1 LEKER
6 VPMKLKTLMIVLAVS
21 LLVPTAAFSMASFD
35 FPVVEPVVS
44 FVEGD
49 VTVKGAGGANWEG
62 VQAGRLLA
70 SGDTVKTG
78 PKSKAEISCAT
89 GKMRLYENTV
99 IIVPEVVNEGEKR
112 DIRTVTVEDGTGL
125 FRIKKRGVQNGFEV
139 KTTNVIAGVKGTVFA
154 VQHKKADDF
163 TRVAVFA
170 GVVEVT
176 DMDRTPGTSTLLSRG
191 QVLDITELLG
201 FGSFKDFD
209 PYDVWYRWKRTPGF
223 EDDFMRA
230 VRQAVHLLQL
240 SVGDYGEVSCPPVYD
255 ADGNP
260 IDYSGDISGLP

>member
-1 LEKER
+1 
-6 VPMKLKTLMIVLAVS
+6 MKFKTLLVVLTAV
-21 LLVPTAAFSMASFD
+21 LLMPTAVFAMASFD

-49 VTVKGAGGANWEG
+49 VTVRGAGGSTWEG

-99 IIVPEVVNEGEKR
+99 IIVPEVVNEGDKR
-112 DIRTVTVEDGTGL
+112 DIRAVTVEDGTGL
-125 FRIKKRGVQNGFEV
+125 FKIKKRGVERGFEV

-154 VQHKKADDF
+154 VQHKKAGNF
-163 TRVAVFA
+163 TRVAVFS
-170 GVVEVT
+170 GIVEVT
-176 DMDRTPGTSTLLSRG
+176 DNNKTPGTSTMLSRG

-201 FGSFKDFD
+201 FGSFGDFD
-209 PYDVWYRWKRTPGF
+209 PYDVWNRWKRDPGF

-230 VRQAVHLLQL
+230 VRQAINLLLQMDD
-240 SVGDYGEVSCPPVYD
+240 GDGEIECPPVYD

-260 IDYSGDISGLP
+260 IDYTGDVSDLPQ

>member
-1 LEKER
+1 
-6 VPMKLKTLMIVLAVS
+6 MKLKFWIIVLIAL

-49 VTVKGAGGANWEG
+49 VTVKGAGGSSWEG
-62 VQAGRLLA
+62 VKTGRLLA
-70 SGDTVKTG
+70 TGDTVKTG

-99 IIVPEVVNEGEKR
+99 IIVPEVADEGDKR

-125 FRIKKRGVQNGFEV
+125 FKIKKRGVQNGFEV

-154 VQHKKADDF
+154 VQHKKVDNL
-163 TRVAVFA
+163 TRVAVFS
-170 GVVEVT
+170 GIVEVT
-176 DMDRTPGTSTLLSRG
+176 DKDRTPGTSTLLSRG

-201 FGSFKDFD
+201 FGSFGDFD
-209 PYDVWYRWKRTPGF
+209 PYDVWYQWKGDPDF

-230 VRQAVHLLQL
+230 LRQAVNLLLL
-240 SVGDYGEVSCPPVYD
+240 STDGDGEVSCPPVFD

-260 IDYSGDISGLP
+260 IDYSGDLSDLP